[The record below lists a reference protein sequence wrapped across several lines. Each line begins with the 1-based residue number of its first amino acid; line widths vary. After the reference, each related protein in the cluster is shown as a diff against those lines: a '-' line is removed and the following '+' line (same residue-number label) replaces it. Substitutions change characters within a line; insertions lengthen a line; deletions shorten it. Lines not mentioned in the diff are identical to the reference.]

1 MLFMPNIIFRNATP
15 LDAAAVVNLVNL
27 AYRTEGGWTTESHL
41 IIGDR
46 LVEEDYLLSLKKTDQ
61 LILLAQKD
69 EQVVGCIEIKME
81 GIQAQLGMLAVLP
94 QEQDQG
100 IASDLLDQAEKIAK
114 THFDASEAFMLVL
127 DVRKDLL
134 EYYFRKGYQRAN
146 EYAPFPMDL
155 NVGKPISEN
164 LILEK
169 IIKHLD

>member
-1 MLFMPNIIFRNATP
+1 MPNIIFRNATP

>member
-1 MLFMPNIIFRNATP
+1 MFFMPNIIFRNATP
-15 LDAAAVVNLVNL
+15 LDATAVVNLVNL

-41 IIGDR
+41 VIGDR

-114 THFDASEAFMLVL
+114 THFNASEAFMLVL

-134 EYYFRKGYQRAN
+134 EYYFRKGYERAN
-146 EYAPFPMDL
+146 EYAPFPIDL

>member
-1 MLFMPNIIFRNATP
+1 MPNITLRNATP

-41 IIGDR
+41 VIGDR
-46 LVEEDYLLSLKKTDQ
+46 LIEEDYLLSLKKSDQ
-61 LILLAQKD
+61 LILLAEKD
-69 EQVVGCIEIKME
+69 DEVVGCIEIKMQ

-114 THFDASEAFMLVL
+114 THFNATEAFMLVL

-134 EYYFRKGYQRAN
+134 EYYFRKGYERAN
-146 EYAPFPMDL
+146 EYAPFPIDL

-169 IIKHLD
+169 IIKQLN

>member
-1 MLFMPNIIFRNATP
+1 
-15 LDAAAVVNLVNL
+15 
-27 AYRTEGGWTTESHL
+27 
-41 IIGDR
+41 
-46 LVEEDYLLSLKKTDQ
+46 
-61 LILLAQKD
+61 
-69 EQVVGCIEIKME
+69 
-81 GIQAQLGMLAVLP
+81 MLAVLP

>member
-1 MLFMPNIIFRNATP
+1 MPNITLRNATP

-41 IIGDR
+41 VIGDR
-46 LVEEDYLLSLKKTDQ
+46 LIEEDYLLSLKKSDQ
-61 LILLAQKD
+61 LIFLAEKD
-69 EQVVGCIEIKME
+69 DEVVGCIEIKMQ

-114 THFDASEAFMLVL
+114 THFNATEAFMLVL

-134 EYYFRKGYQRAN
+134 EYYFRKGYERAN
-146 EYAPFPMDL
+146 EYAPFPIDL

-169 IIKHLD
+169 IIKQLN

>member
-1 MLFMPNIIFRNATP
+1 MPNITLRNATP

-41 IIGDR
+41 VIGDR
-46 LVEEDYLLSLKKTDQ
+46 LIEEDYLLSLKKSDQ
-61 LILLAQKD
+61 LILLAEKD
-69 EQVVGCIEIKME
+69 DEVVGCIEIKMQ

-114 THFDASEAFMLVL
+114 THFNATEAFMLVL

-134 EYYFRKGYQRAN
+134 EYYFRKGYERAN
-146 EYAPFPMDL
+146 EYAPFPIDL

-169 IIKHLD
+169 IIKQLS